1 MIVKTI
7 MRQKIKAN
15 RIVYRD
21 AQSYFAILLD
31 DNNRKTICRLYLN
44 GSKKHIGTFDELK
57 KETKYEIATLDD
69 IFNYSDQLL
78 KTIAFYD
85 SDKEKQQAGKLND
98 VTSS

>member
-15 RIVYRD
+15 RIAYRD

-44 GSKKHIGTFDELK
+44 GSKKYIGTFDENK
-57 KETKYEIATLDD
+57 KETKNEILTVDD
-69 IFNYSDQLL
+69 IFNYTDMLH
-78 KTIAFYD
+78 KTATLYD
-85 SDKEKQQAGKLND
+85 GEKAGREIEQN
-98 VTSS
+98 